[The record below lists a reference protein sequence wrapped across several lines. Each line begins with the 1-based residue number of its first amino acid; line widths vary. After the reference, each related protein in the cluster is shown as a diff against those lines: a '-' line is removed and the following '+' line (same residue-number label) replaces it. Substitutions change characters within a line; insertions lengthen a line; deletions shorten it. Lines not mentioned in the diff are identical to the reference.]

1 MPLTT
6 PIEIK
11 KKLYESVVSGDTQSI
26 SRIAKEHPTAL
37 HKGWRGETGP
47 GYLHLAA
54 RKGQMD
60 VCASLVNLGIDINV
74 AAPDSHGVPLDEAA
88 MSGHVKIVEWF
99 IAHGANPDG
108 LSTTIATPLM
118 SAAIEGHLKVARVL
132 LEADAELNREHL
144 RLPQT
149 ALDFAEIFKVK
160 QTGQDKVADFLREQ
174 GGIRPY
180 TEKHDWR
187 NVPGQLYIEHI
198 ERAVG
203 GFVNPIVADR
213 LESETGQSIDFR
225 KVRIPKK
232 YDYQLLFTVGL
243 SYTGFELALCLPSA
257 WPLNRMSMLEPRLN
271 WPLEMLKE
279 ISRSQLNG
287 FKLKHGDL
295 LGTDHSAIASFEE
308 TSGIKQWVVA
318 LNKDI
323 EAEHEGDFK
332 IARTLLIVPVKTKKL
347 AAPGKGGLKL
357 ADQKRGAK
365 WDKLSP

>member
-1 MPLTT
+1 MTI
-6 PIEIK
+6 PIEVK
-11 KKLYESVVSGDTQSI
+11 KQMFESVIKGDVKTIQK
-26 SRIAKEHPTAL
+26 IAKEHQDVL
-37 HKGWRGETGP
+37 HKGWAGETGP

-54 RKGQMD
+54 SERQLN
-60 VCASLVNLGIDINV
+60 VCKALVKLGIDINITDNERSV
-74 AAPDSHGVPLDEAA
+74 PLVKAATTGDRATVQWFLENGANADGVPR
-88 MSGHVKIVEWF
+88 
-99 IAHGANPDG
+99 
-108 LSTTIATPLM
+108 TIATPLM
-118 SAAIEGHLKVARVL
+118 FAAIEGHLEVTRL
-132 LEADAELNREHL
+132 LLDADAEINREHL

-149 ALDFAEIFKVK
+149 ALDFAEFYKVK
-160 QTGQDKVADFLREQ
+160 QTGQENVADFLRER

-213 LESETGQSIDFR
+213 LESETGRSIDFR

-243 SYTGFELALCLPSA
+243 SDSGFELALCLPSA
-257 WPLNRMSMLEPRLN
+257 WPFNRMSMLEPRLN
-271 WPLEMLKE
+271 WPLEMIKE

-287 FKLKHGDL
+287 FELKHGDL
-295 LGTDHSAIASFEE
+295 LSADHSSIASFKE
-308 TSGIKQWVVA
+308 TSGIEQWVVA
-318 LNKDI
+318 LNDDI
-323 EAEHEGDFK
+323 ETEHEGDIK

-365 WDKLSP
+365 WEKLSL